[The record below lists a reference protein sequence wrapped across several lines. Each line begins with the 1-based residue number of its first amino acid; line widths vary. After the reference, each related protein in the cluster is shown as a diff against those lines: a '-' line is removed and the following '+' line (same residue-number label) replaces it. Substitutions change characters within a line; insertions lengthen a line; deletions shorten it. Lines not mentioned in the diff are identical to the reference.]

1 MRVYGLKTEKPY
13 NLLDLTYIFLH
24 FTTVSVIGQRFLT
37 PKHLIIMNYI
47 VLLLYRK
54 LYGGRKRNKCNGKKI
69 LLLQM
74 LAAGLDESQG
84 FLFYEKKIQL

>member
-1 MRVYGLKTEKPY
+1 
-13 NLLDLTYIFLH
+13 
-24 FTTVSVIGQRFLT
+24 
-37 PKHLIIMNYI
+37 MNYI

-84 FLFYEKKIQL
+84 FLFYEKKQVNLFNFFFTIFIINFQNFY